1 MNILIDD
8 ININYEM
15 IGYGEPIIFLHGWE
29 ANHNTFNSLINKIS
43 DNYQL
48 YLLDLPGFGESKI
61 DRALNVYEVTDIINK
76 FVIKL
81 NLRNPIIIGHS
92 YGGRIGIIYSSK
104 YNVKGLILVS
114 SHGVKLKKSG
124 LKKIKIYIY
133 KKIKKLGINL
143 NIGSSDYK
151 NSSGI
156 KRKML
161 VDTVNRDLTKEM
173 ESINIPTLLIYGSND
188 NDTPIKGVGDYIN
201 NHIKNSVLI
210 TIDDSSHFVYLEK
223 PLIVSL
229 IINSFL
235 EGI

>member
-29 ANHNTFNSLINKIS
+29 ANHNTFNTLINKIS

-48 YLLDLPGFGESKI
+48 YLIDLPGFGDSKI
-61 DRALNVYEVTDIINK
+61 SRFLSIYDIADILNK

-81 NLRNPIIIGHS
+81 NIINPILICHS

-104 YNVKGLILVS
+104 YKVKGLVLIA
-114 SHGVKLKKSG
+114 SHGVKLNQKG
-124 LKKIKIYIY
+124 IKRIKVYIY
-133 KKIKKLGINL
+133 KRFKKLGINL
-143 NIGSSDYK
+143 NFGSLDYK

-161 VDTVNRDLTKEM
+161 VDTVNKDLTNEM
-173 ESINIPTLLIYGSND
+173 DKINIPTILIYGTND
-188 NDTPIKGVGDYIN
+188 KDTPIKNVGNYIN
-201 NHIKNSVLI
+201 KHIKNSILFPI
-210 TIDDSSHFVYLEK
+210 KDSTHFVYLEK

-229 IINSFL
+229 IINCFI